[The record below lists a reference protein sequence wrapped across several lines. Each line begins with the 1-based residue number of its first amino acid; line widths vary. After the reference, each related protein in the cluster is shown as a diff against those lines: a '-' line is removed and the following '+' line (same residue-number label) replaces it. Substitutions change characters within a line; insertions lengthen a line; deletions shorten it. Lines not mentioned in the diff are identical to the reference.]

1 MIWYY
6 SIQVCVQPSALVNAI
21 SNMLVLPVFLTRHSS
36 IKVRR
41 ENDCK
46 DKAQILKIKKKT
58 ILSNF
63 NDNNQSVYQIPIYS
77 CLLARIFNP
86 QPFRSNIC
94 FYVICCFF
102 VFFSAFFLNLRRKF
116 KLYFS
121 VQCSQFRFQTFQLF
135 FSLYYLIIEKMYDL
149 TFVIIE
155 KVCNLLVFIIEK
167 VYLCSRNI

>member
-1 MIWYY
+1 
-6 SIQVCVQPSALVNAI
+6 
-21 SNMLVLPVFLTRHSS
+21 MLVLPVFLTRHSS

-46 DKAQILKIKKKT
+46 GKTHILKFQKKQL
-58 ILSNF
+58 ILLNF
-63 NDNNQSVYQIPIYS
+63 NGNNRNVCQISIYS
-77 CLLARIFNP
+77 CLLVRIFNP

-102 VFFSAFFLNLRRKF
+102 VFFFALFLNLRRKF

-135 FSLYYLIIEKMYDL
+135 FLMDI
-149 TFVIIE
+149 FV
-155 KVCNLLVFIIEK
+155 
-167 VYLCSRNI
+167 